1 MNRIVSIALLGLLL
15 LGGCSSTKMAYR
27 YADWGIVW
35 WVDDYIPMTAEQE
48 SRLEQDI
55 HDLRQW
61 HCATELPRYS
71 EWLAELKS
79 DVRSGDLSQSTVTH
93 HQERL
98 LSFFPPLMERA
109 RPATTRLLSSLSD
122 EQVQQLASN
131 MEKSQKEL
139 EDEFLADD
147 PEQTREARAKRTME
161 RVERWLGALNERQRD
176 TVNAWSEGRG
186 QQTKIWLE
194 GRRNWQQALI
204 DALETRNSDGFS
216 EQVRYLMNNYEE
228 VRGKRYQRMM
238 SDSRTA
244 MAGLMAD
251 LLQQADQRHLDHL
264 LEQAESMRGDFDTLA
279 CVGEDTENRN
289 S

>member
-1 MNRIVSIALLGLLL
+1 
-15 LGGCSSTKMAYR
+15 
-27 YADWGIVW
+27 
-35 WVDDYIPMTAEQE
+35 
-48 SRLEQDI
+48 
-55 HDLRQW
+55 
-61 HCATELPRYS
+61 
-71 EWLAELKS
+71 
-79 DVRSGDLSQSTVTH
+79 
-93 HQERL
+93 
-98 LSFFPPLMERA
+98 
-109 RPATTRLLSSLSD
+109 SSLSD
-122 EQVQQLASN
+122 QQVQQLASN
-131 MEKSQKEL
+131 MEESQKEL

-161 RVERWLGALNERQRD
+161 RVERWLGALNGRQRG
-176 TVNAWSEGRG
+176 TVNAWSEDRG
-186 QQTKIWLE
+186 KQTEIWLE